1 MMLVRLCNSSLGSNN
16 EEIFQFKQNFQLNGS
31 TIKYSPFKWPSIA
44 RVKINPCYSCILGIE
59 LGNYAKYPYVIND
72 GLISY
77 L

>member
-1 MMLVRLCNSSLGSNN
+1 M
-16 EEIFQFKQNFQLNGS
+16 
-31 TIKYSPFKWPSIA
+31 KYSPFKWPSIA